1 MIVFLTTDLMFSSR
15 VRGAGERLGV
25 PVAVVGALDA
35 ALETCCEEQVRLVLI
50 DLTTP
55 GLDLET
61 LVAELKA
68 TSSAPHVLA
77 YGPHVHAARLKAA
90 RRAGCDQVLTRG
102 QFNAQMDALLEAV

>member
-15 VRGAGERLGV
+15 VTGAGERLGV
-25 PVAVVGALDA
+25 PVTVVGTFDA
-35 ALETCCEEQVRLVLI
+35 ALEACCEEQVRLVLI

-61 LVAELKA
+61 LVPELKA
-68 TSSAPHVLA
+68 TPSAPHMLA

-90 RRAGCDQVLTRG
+90 RHAGCDQVLTRG
-102 QFNAQMDALLEAV
+102 QFNAQMDALLKAV